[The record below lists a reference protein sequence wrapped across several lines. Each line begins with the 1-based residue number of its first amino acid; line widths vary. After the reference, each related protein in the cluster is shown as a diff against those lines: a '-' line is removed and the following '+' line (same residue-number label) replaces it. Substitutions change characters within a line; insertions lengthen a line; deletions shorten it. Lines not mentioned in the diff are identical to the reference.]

1 MKGEKKIYKAPE
13 LTVYG
18 NVKEITKTKP
28 PGRPGKQI
36 LGGDGE
42 SSMGWPS

>member
-18 NVKEITKTKP
+18 NVKTITRTQPNPK
-28 PGRPGKQI
+28 PGKQL
-36 LGGDGE
+36 LGGDGKSE
-42 SSMGWPS
+42 MGFPS